1 MHSCNNI
8 IEFENKFPDVT
19 VILLEQN
26 YRSTQTI
33 LDAANAV
40 IENNYGRKSKE
51 LWTKGEEGSKIV
63 CFHADDEGDEAKWVT
78 QQLRKLYEIHN
89 SDWKDM
95 AVFYRTN
102 AQSRV
107 IEEYLVK
114 SNIPYKVIGGTRFF
128 DRKEIKDHGEGGNI
142 IGNNPNGNV
151 MIIDDVLSA
160 GTAARQSIELIKN
173 IGAVPKV
180 FVVGLDRQE
189 KGSSEESASSE
200 LQNDFGIIVKSIVNL
215 DTLISFTKND
225 PSYVQHLD
233 SLMAY
238 REKWGT

>member
-1 MHSCNNI
+1 MKDYQKIFLNLALDVKAL
-8 IEFENKFPDVT
+8 EFGNFTLKSGRTSPYFFNAAKMLSGNLSELANCYVEAIHETEIDFDSIYGPAYKGIFLGSMVAL
-19 VILLEQN
+19 IL
-26 YRSTQTI
+26 S
-33 LDAANAV
+33 
-40 IENNYGRKSKE
+40 
-51 LWTKGEEGSKIV
+51 
-63 CFHADDEGDEAKWVT
+63 
-78 QQLRKLYEIHN
+78 QQGKHYPL
-89 SDWKDM
+89 S
-95 AVFYRTN
+95 
-102 AQSRV
+102 
-107 IEEYLVK
+107 
-114 SNIPYKVIGGTRFF
+114 F

-215 DTLISFTKND
+215 DTLISLTKND